1 MYTRKERRGRY
12 IFRLHEEAS
21 VLTVHDNNS
30 SSTEDL
36 ELHIG
41 SSHGFFIVPKVVDR
55 SLGDPAGGG
64 TGAANPPPVAL

>member
-1 MYTRKERRGRY
+1 M
-12 IFRLHEEAS
+12 
-21 VLTVHDNNS
+21 LTVHDNNS